1 MKKGYRW
8 IALLTA
14 MLLLVTD
21 AGMTVCAGNG
31 NTASMTEAVA
41 EQNALEADTAQ
52 QEEAQSLENQEG
64 EEQPPSENQ
73 EGEGQSPSE
82 DQEGEE
88 QSPSGDQEGENQSPS
103 GEDAGQPETGE
114 DAEPGDEDGQETLPE
129 EGMTDE
135 EETETPEEAEEAERQ
150 PLAQEQTTVLKA
162 PANLTYNNND
172 IMAITFQW
180 EAVKGAESYELYYAI
195 DREMKGTELPLDEYI
210 LLGTTEENKYI
221 YDAEAGLGGNEQWK
235 KLQSSVD
242 RQNLIYRVRAV
253 GKAAEG
259 EEPQKGDFSE
269 PAAANRMLT
278 DCLPY
283 INAKR
288 KKYGLPGSGDY
299 VRFYLG
305 DAKGT
310 EYDIANPV
318 NIHVGED
325 LDGLCLWAVCAD
337 GKKVSYCDIRDAII
351 KYEKKHN
358 GGVAI
363 NYADWND
370 AANYGFTW
378 FIASRLVKQESIWN
392 DDACAVPFLRDE
404 GNATADKRGIRGIK
418 ETKET
423 MYLAVGLNASSIT
436 YLHGQSD
443 KNQMYFEFYTPVN
456 VLAAESGTEYEPID
470 KYSLCSSGEEMF
482 AALRKGIHDRESS
495 VIVLV
500 EYDTWMDFVER
511 NHYYW
516 EDELGNKQPM
526 MMMDKEILDT
536 WLWTKY
542 EEQDWMEP
550 WAGDNIQDC
559 IKESSLSDV
568 FPYVGSESYWGLRWE
583 ATYLTT
589 AEQEKMLDE
598 KVQSLLAEGGAL
610 HDAYESGNEMK
621 KIRAAYDYASGIQWV
636 NGQQNPLNFTAYSG
650 IVLRKGSCE
659 SSALSFARLCREM
672 GIQARVIK
680 DNYWGKSGSHA
691 YNIVKYGNFWYY
703 VDCTNGRF
711 MKGSSDFSRSAELAI
726 YKSTRFKESHPISK
740 GSYQIRKV
748 IYNLNGGTN
757 AESNPNVF
765 EPGEILTFT
774 APARTGYT
782 FAGWYSDKAM
792 SRLVAGPEGGNLDT
806 GTISGDVTLYAKWT
820 ANEYV
825 LNYDFNLPLQ
835 AVVKEAGGPE
845 SVTIK
850 YDEAVKLPVKAGA
863 LYKYLFNG
871 WNTAPDGSGVSY
883 KGGASVKNLAEQGE
897 VTLYA
902 QWMTGSYKIKY
913 DGNGAGSNVSVKGKM
928 ADSTCTFFSEENKVN
943 VCAFKADG
951 YQFAGWN
958 TRSDGRGLKL
968 MQTED
973 GSLTDDT
980 VIGTALEE
988 RYAKDSNAVVTLYAQ
1003 WKAIPYT
1010 VSLYA
1015 NDGGEQQ
1022 EPVTLTLE
1030 KNELLSSKAETAQIV
1045 RNGYSIASWNTKAD
1059 GKGKKY
1065 AVNAKNIAK
1074 PGETISLYAQW
1085 SKPISYKITYDL
1097 QGGKNASKNPKK
1109 YTVESTEAQRTL
1121 LNPTKTGYTFVKWE
1135 DASGDRVEQKGE
1147 SQIISVKN
1155 CGNMVLRAVW
1165 KENSYLVIYHGEND
1179 AYTEVTT
1186 PVAGAYRYSEL
1197 IDTFVPARHYVLKP
1211 EMTDKVS
1218 ISAWTTKPNGKGKSY
1233 AVGKPI
1239 SKLVADNYVKS
1250 VPDKGTIE
1258 LYAKWSAAVY
1268 QVAYQN
1274 CDAADGVKNTNVTSF
1289 VYNAKKAYTIKKP
1302 TRTGYLFTGWT
1313 TPDGKD
1319 YFDSKSGKIKAGT
1332 AEDVLLTAQWE
1343 PVTYTVN
1350 LNLNTKDKG
1359 IRFAE
1364 NAVTTYGEAGIPY
1377 NSDETAF
1384 DTQNVVVIPSYYQL
1398 AGWNTKANGKG
1409 IAAKCTVDET
1419 TGNVMDVCLGEL
1431 GTKNKGKITLYAI
1444 WKPRIYTIT
1453 YCQVDPES
1461 EGENIAEL
1469 QGVKMQNPET
1479 YTYSASKTVKLK
1491 KPSKYGFVFE
1501 GWYRAYDA
1509 ASGTYA
1515 EEVQSIP
1522 KGSSGD
1528 IVLYG
1533 KWRVK

>member
-8 IALLTA
+8 IAFLLA
-14 MLLLVTD
+14 LLLVMTD
-21 AGMTVCAGNG
+21 GGMTVCASNS
-31 NTASMTEAVA
+31 NTIGMTEDAA
-41 EQNALEADTAQ
+41 GQNVLTTDPEQ
-52 QEEAQSLENQEG
+52 QEEEMLPENEEEEQEPSEDPTEETPG
-64 EEQPPSENQ
+64 NQPEIPETEGDTGSGEEEQPT
-73 EGEGQSPSE
+73 
-82 DQEGEE
+82 EE
-88 QSPSGDQEGENQSPS
+88 EE
-103 GEDAGQPETGE
+103 
-114 DAEPGDEDGQETLPE
+114 GQETLPE
-129 EGMTDE
+129 DGENTGE
-135 EETETPEEAEEAERQ
+135 EEEPEDGAEEAPSDESDEVEEKEGTEKQ
-150 PLAQEQTTVLKA
+150 ALAEAQAVTLTA
-162 PANLTYNNND
+162 PQKLTYNNNNFL
-172 IMAITFQW
+172 AITYQW
-180 EAVKGAESYELYYAI
+180 QAVKGAVGYELYYAI
-195 DREMKGTELPLDEYI
+195 DPEMKGAELPLDEYT
-210 LLGTTEENKYI
+210 LLATTKENKYI
-221 YDAEAGLGGNEQWK
+221 YDQEADIGRNEQWETI
-235 KLQSSVD
+235 LSSVD
-242 RQNLIYRVRAV
+242 RQNMIYRVRAV
-253 GKAAEG
+253 GEALDG
-259 EEPQKGDFSE
+259 EEPQKSEFSE

-288 KKYGLPGSGDY
+288 KAYGLPGSGDY

-305 DAKGT
+305 DADGT
-310 EYDIANPV
+310 EYDIANPI
-318 NIHVGED
+318 NIHVGESI
-325 LDGLCLWAVCAD
+325 DGLYLWAVCAD
-337 GKKVSYCDIRDAII
+337 GKKVSYCDIRDAMI

-358 GGVAI
+358 GGGAI

-370 AANYGFTW
+370 AARYGFTW
-378 FIASRLVKQESIWN
+378 FISSKLFRKSSLWSREE
-392 DDACAVPFLRDE
+392 CATPFLRDE
-404 GNATADKRGIRGIK
+404 GNATADKLGIK
-418 ETKET
+418 GVKETEET
-423 MYLAVGLNASSIT
+423 MYLGVALNQPSVT
-436 YLHGQSD
+436 YAHGEQDS
-443 KNQMYFEFYTPVN
+443 KKMFFEFYVPVN
-456 VLAAESGTEYEPID
+456 VLPAESGVEYEQID
-470 KYSLCSSGEEMF
+470 KYSLCNSGEEMF
-482 AALRKGIHDRESS
+482 AALRKGIHDREES

-500 EYDTWMDFVER
+500 DYDTWMDFVER
-511 NHYYW
+511 HNYY
-516 EDELGNKQPM
+516 EQGDYGDEETQKPPM
-526 MMMDKEILDT
+526 MMMDNEILNT
-536 WLWTKY
+536 WLWTQY

-559 IKESSLSDV
+559 IKESSLSDI
-568 FPYVGSESYWGLRWE
+568 FPSIGSESYWGLRWE

-589 AEQEKMLDE
+589 AEQEKALDE
-598 KVQSLLAEGGAL
+598 KIQSLLAEGGAL
-610 HDAYESGNEMK
+610 HAAYESGNEMK

-659 SSALSFARLCREM
+659 SSALSFVRLCREM
-672 GIQARVIK
+672 GVQARVIK
-680 DNYWGKSGSHA
+680 DNYWGNSGSHA
-691 YNIVKYGNFWYY
+691 YNIVKYGDLWYY

-711 MKGSSDFSRSAELAI
+711 MKGSSNFSRSAELAI
-726 YKSTRFKESHPISK
+726 YKSARFKEGHPISK
-740 GSYQIRKV
+740 DSYQIRKV

-757 AESNPNVF
+757 AETNPNVF
-765 EPGEILTFT
+765 EPGEILQIE
-774 APARTGYT
+774 APTRTGYR
-782 FAGWYSDKAM
+782 FEGWYSDKAT
-792 SRLVAGPEGGNLDT
+792 SKLLIDPEGGTLDT

-825 LNYDFNLPLQ
+825 LSYDLNLPEQ
-835 AVVKEAGGPE
+835 AVVKETSEPG
-845 SVTIK
+845 SVTVK
-850 YDEAVKLPVKAGA
+850 YDQTIKLPANAGA
-863 LYKYLFNG
+863 LYKYLFSG
-871 WNTAPDGSGVSY
+871 WNTAADGSGDSY
-883 KGGASVKNLAEQGE
+883 KGGVSVKNLVAQGK

-902 QWMTGSYKIKY
+902 QWIAASYKIKY

-928 ADSTCTFFSEENKVN
+928 ADSACTFFSEENKVN
-943 VCAFKADG
+943 ICAFKADG

-980 VIGTALEE
+980 VIGTVLEE

-1003 WKAIPYT
+1003 WKAIPYS

-1015 NDGGEQQ
+1015 NDGGDQQ
-1022 EPVTLTLE
+1022 EPVMLTLE
-1030 KNELLSSKAETAQIV
+1030 KNEILSSKAETAQIV

-1065 AVNAKNIAK
+1065 ALNAKNIAK

-1135 DASGDRVEQKGE
+1135 DASGDRVEQKGD

-1155 CGNMVLRAVW
+1155 CGNIALRAVW

-1179 AYTEVTT
+1179 AYTETT
-1186 PVAGAYRYSEL
+1186 KPVAGTYRYSEL
-1197 IDTFVPARHYVLKP
+1197 IDTFVPARQYVLKP

-1239 SKLVADNYVKS
+1239 SKLTADNYVEG

-1268 QVAYQN
+1268 QVTYQN

-1302 TRTGYLFTGWT
+1302 TRTGYLFAGWT

-1409 IAAKCTVDET
+1409 IAAKCKVDEA
-1419 TGNVMDVCLGEL
+1419 TGNVTDVCLGEL

-1444 WKPRIYTIT
+1444 WKPRTYTIT

-1509 ASGTYA
+1509 ASGTYS
-1515 EEVQSIP
+1515 EEVQSIL